1 MHHSAASARCRI
13 PGRKPL
19 RDYSAVELLDGDP
32 VGGEHGALIR
42 RAIRR
47 HGRPLLAQPYGHA
60 ARICVLQEA
69 LQGKGR
75 ILYANGVDMALFNVG
90 FVIFPDVAQLDF
102 TGPLQVLSGLPQSAT
117 HIVAKSMSP
126 VLSDCRLGLVPTN
139 TFANCPPLDLI
150 CIPGGSEGVAGV
162 LNDVYQ

>member
-60 ARICVLQEA
+60 ARIWILQDT
-69 LQGKGR
+69 LQGKE
-75 ILYANGVDMALFNVG
+75 AAAADNGGLNLVVAAPALQPAVRVENFR
-90 FVIFPDVAQLDF
+90 Q
-102 TGPLQVLSGLPQSAT
+102 
-117 HIVAKSMSP
+117 
-126 VLSDCRLGLVPTN
+126 
-139 TFANCPPLDLI
+139 
-150 CIPGGSEGVAGV
+150 
-162 LNDVYQ
+162 